1 MEAERIREG
10 VKLMQEGDKASSK
23 GLFRKPDWDIAAG
36 CYERAAVSF
45 KIAKSYDQAVQA
57 YAKASESLFKADAIH
72 LAGKAMENAALV
84 LAQNLNQPQRAAEA
98 YQRASDLF
106 MTQGS
111 IDRAAEQLEKAGKT
125 MENIDINAAIDMY
138 SSACTLYEQEDRGR
152 FAIDIFKKAIS
163 LLIKSKKY
171 EKAVDMLHR
180 QSQTLQKL
188 SSRSHLYKANLSIMI
203 VLFALGDDVEAG
215 KQFNNMCSD
224 PGFAQSE
231 EAEICQCLLQAYNEG
246 DQELL
251 EATVRRQH
259 VSFLDNE
266 VAKLARTLT
275 VPGEILSGRT
285 QQPVYQVRD
294 RVQPSPRPSQASGG
308 SNIHG
313 MSPAQVRAELYSQPA
328 KKEPPKYQ
336 EKEDESFR
344 EDFEKMNLENK
355 PLLSPTPPRVPS
367 HTPSPAPAPVPVDE
381 EEDEDDLR

>member
-1 MEAERIREG
+1 MEAQRIREG

-57 YAKASESLFKADAIH
+57 YAKASEALFKADAIH

-111 IDRAAEQLEKAGKT
+111 IDRAAEQLEKAGRA
-125 MENIDINAAIDMY
+125 MENTDINAAIEMY

-152 FAIDIFKKAIS
+152 FAIEIFKKAIS

-180 QSQTLQKL
+180 QSQTLKKMA
-188 SSRSHLYKANLSIMI
+188 SRSHLYKANLSIMI
-203 VLFALGDDVEAG
+203 VLFAIGDDVEAG
-215 KQFNNMCSD
+215 KQFNSMCD
-224 PGFAQSE
+224 PGFMLSE

-246 DQELL
+246 NQELL

-275 VPGEILSGRT
+275 VPGEVLSGGH
-285 QQPVYQVRD
+285 QHSQPAYHVRD
-294 RVQPSPRPSQASGG
+294 RTQSSPRPTQASGTG
-308 SNIHG
+308 DVHT
-313 MSPAQVRAELYSQPA
+313 MSPAQVRAELYSRPA
-328 KKEPPKYQ
+328 KQEPPKDQ
-336 EKEDESFR
+336 EKEKEACRDA
-344 EDFEKMNLENK
+344 FEKMNIENK
-355 PLLSPTPPRVPS
+355 PQPYSA
-367 HTPSPAPAPVPVDE
+367 PAPAPPPYHADHE
-381 EEDEDDLR
+381 EEDEDSLR